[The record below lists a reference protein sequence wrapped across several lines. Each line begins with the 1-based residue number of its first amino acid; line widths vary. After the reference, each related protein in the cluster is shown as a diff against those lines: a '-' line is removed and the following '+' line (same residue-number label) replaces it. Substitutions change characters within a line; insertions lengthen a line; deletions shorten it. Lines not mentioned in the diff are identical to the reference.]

1 MLSPGW
7 SSLIMMW
14 SVCRHEDSSRPAKPD
29 ENAMPGLAPAVPP
42 GLDPVELVVDAE
54 RFVVTR
60 RADSPGTYHFDWI
73 SQPASYRSPSAQT
86 SNGVPDRAERRSR
99 SVTFWP
105 RSIPRP
111 ATWPTNPQA
120 DRLAGRRL
128 ASPSTCGTPY
138 SRRLAAWPM
147 C

>member
-14 SVCRHEDSSRPAKPD
+14 SVYRHEDSSRPAKPD

-73 SQPASYRSPSAQT
+73 SQPASYGSAW
-86 SNGVPDRAERRSR
+86 ESR
-99 SVTFWP
+99 SA
-105 RSIPRP
+105 RSHGQSRP
-111 ATWPTNPQA
+111 EPAEWSRLRGRGRPPEGRRRTCERPQA
-120 DRLAGRRL
+120 YCHTTSQT
-128 ASPSTCGTPY
+128 ASPANGTQ
-138 SRRLAAWPM
+138 SR
-147 C
+147 